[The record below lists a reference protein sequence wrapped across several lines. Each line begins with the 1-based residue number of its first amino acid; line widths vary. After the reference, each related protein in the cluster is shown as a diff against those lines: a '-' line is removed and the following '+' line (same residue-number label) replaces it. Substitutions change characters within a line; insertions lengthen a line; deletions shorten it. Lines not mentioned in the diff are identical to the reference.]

1 MSVRHVITVGDIALI
16 VADWTLRGAGA
27 DGQEVDMAGSTAD
40 VARLGADGW
49 RFVIDN
55 PFGTA

>member
-1 MSVRHVITVGDIALI
+1 LKGT
-16 VADWTLRGAGA
+16 GA
-27 DGQEVDMAGSTAD
+27 DGQEVDMAGTTAD
-40 VARLGADGW
+40 VARLGPEGW